1 MLCRLQCSPRV
12 QPRWELASKDAARH
26 SSYFP
31 HTDGAPFQLIL
42 RMDDQSK
49 ELLNAL
55 RLRFSPVFS
64 DEDFRAP
71 GIILLRKLPPEIAHT
86 YPDTL
91 ERIVR
96 DQPPFRMPNGI
107 PIKWEKTV
115 GVGLKFPVPAE
126 IERIRQVFIDGL
138 EGSVDTSNIVRPTPW
153 LTTPFPYAQTTE
165 DARET
170 YASLRQ
176 RFPSGVIL
184 SLVKSL
190 ALVEQQPKGQNAWAG
205 IFKFR
210 RQGS

>member
-1 MLCRLQCSPRV
+1 
-12 QPRWELASKDAARH
+12 
-26 SSYFP
+26 
-31 HTDGAPFQLIL
+31 
-42 RMDDQSK
+42 MDDQSK

-115 GVGLKFPVPAE
+115 GVGLNSQCPLRLKEFD
-126 IERIRQVFIDGL
+126 RCSLTGWR
-138 EGSVDTSNIVRPTPW
+138 VR
-153 LTTPFPYAQTTE
+153 
-165 DARET
+165 
-170 YASLRQ
+170 
-176 RFPSGVIL
+176 
-184 SLVKSL
+184 
-190 ALVEQQPKGQNAWAG
+190 
-205 IFKFR
+205 
-210 RQGS
+210 